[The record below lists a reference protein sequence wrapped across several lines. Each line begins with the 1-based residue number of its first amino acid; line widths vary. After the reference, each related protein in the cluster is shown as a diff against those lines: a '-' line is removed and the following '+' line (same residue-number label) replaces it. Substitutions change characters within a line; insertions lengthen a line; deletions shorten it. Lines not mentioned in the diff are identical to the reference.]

1 MGVFGRKR
9 PEDAATQHIGPNAA
23 GTTSFRIPRAFTGR
37 KRPLGDAIAYFM
49 PFPSVV
55 FLRPALSSH
64 LTAALCVMAV
74 SLLAALPPAL
84 RARRLRPAEA
94 LRHV

>member
-1 MGVFGRKR
+1 MGAAIIGYYGRWGL
-9 PEDAATQHIGPNAA
+9 AL
-23 GTTSFRIPRAFTGR
+23 
-37 KRPLGDAIAYFM
+37 PLGDAISYFM

-55 FLRPALSSH
+55 FLRPAWASH
-64 LTAALCVMAV
+64 LGAGLCVMAV

-84 RARRLRPAEA
+84 RAGRLRPAEA